1 MFTKGITII
10 CLFCL
15 LGMGNLY
22 AQPANPKIRALKIE
36 MVTGKMN
43 LSPAQSNAFIP
54 LYTAYSDELLVIYRA
69 KKALKNNSNSS
80 YVLNETQK
88 LDQKTVDIKGAYK
101 SKFLK
106 IINSQQL
113 LNMYKGEEEFK
124 KMLIERLKEN

>member
-1 MFTKGITII
+1 MFNKGITII

-36 MVTGKMN
+36 TVTSKMN
-43 LSPAQSNAFIP
+43 LTATQLNSFLP
-54 LYTAYSDELLVIYRA
+54 LYTEYSDELLVIYRA
-69 KKALKNNSNSS
+69 KKALRKNTNST

-88 LDQKTVDIKGAYK
+88 LDQRIVDIKGIYK

-106 IINSQQL
+106 IISAQQL
-113 LNMYKGEEEFK
+113 MNMHHGEEEFK
-124 KMLIERLKEN
+124 KMLIERLKD

>member
-1 MFTKGITII
+1 MFRKGLTII

-15 LGMGNLY
+15 LGIGNLY

-43 LSPAQSNAFIP
+43 LTPTQLNSFLP
-54 LYTAYSDELLVIYRA
+54 LYTAYSDELLVIYRS
-69 KKALKNNSNSS
+69 KKSLKSNSNST

-88 LDQKTVDIKGAYK
+88 LDQKAVDIKGIYK
-101 SKFLK
+101 DKFLK